1 MIIERFSFQVLKLHK
16 ITETIFPMEITLYL
30 LQVQL
35 KESKKKEIT
44 QQTEEL
50 QVHLQKKLSK
60 TKSVA
65 YVLTTGEQN

>member
-1 MIIERFSFQVLKLHK
+1 M
-16 ITETIFPMEITLYL
+16 ETTLYL

-65 YVLTTGEQN
+65 YALTTGEQN